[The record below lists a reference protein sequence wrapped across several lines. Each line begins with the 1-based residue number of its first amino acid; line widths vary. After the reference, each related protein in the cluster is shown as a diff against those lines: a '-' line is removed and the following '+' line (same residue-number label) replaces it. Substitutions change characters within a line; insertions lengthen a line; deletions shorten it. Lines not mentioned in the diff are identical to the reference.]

1 MMHFC
6 SLLLLLQTQT
16 GALVIRA
23 KMADPVVTQ
32 PMVSHVIVLV
42 PDIRDRHVK
51 KVNECDK

>member
-6 SLLLLLQTQT
+6 SLLLLLQIQT

-23 KMADPVVTQ
+23 KIVDPVVTQ

-42 PDIRDRHVK
+42 LDIRDRHVK
-51 KVNECDK
+51 KVNECD